1 MYSPATDRSAVSAA
15 PTSAAIPIGRIRD
28 NVNAGDAHDET
39 EGYVGE
45 NTVE

>member
-1 MYSPATDRSAVSAA
+1 MWGPATDRSAIPVA
-15 PTSAAIPIGRIRD
+15 PTSAALLIGKVRD
-28 NVNAGDAHDET
+28 KVNAGDAHDET